1 MGKSFR
7 QNPTEFF
14 LSAAPG
20 EAESPSG
27 TAPVE
32 STERLPEQRL
42 RRETKSRRLQILI
55 RPGTYERLKRLSESR
70 GQSVNDLINE
80 ILEDYLNKQERS
92 GK

>member
-20 EAESPSG
+20 EAESSSG
-27 TAPVE
+27 TASVE
-32 STERLPEQRL
+32 STDQIPEPRI
-42 RRETKSRRLQILI
+42 RRETKSKRLQILI
-55 RPGTYERLKRLSESR
+55 RPGTHERLKRLSESR

-80 ILEDYLNKQERS
+80 ILEDYLNK
-92 GK
+92 